1 MKDHIIICGLIN
13 AICQNKNVSST
24 VPETLKFSLLLKKW
38 ISDILGVN
46 ILDIKLDCSR
56 YLREND
62 DIELVIKC
70 TFAGLGLCL

>member
-1 MKDHIIICGLIN
+1 MYHQLYQK
-13 AICQNKNVSST
+13 
-24 VPETLKFSLLLKKW
+24 LKFSLLLKKW